1 MLLHS
6 ALSIAGS
13 DSSGGAGIQ
22 ADIKTMSALGIY
34 SCTVIT
40 AITAQSTSNV
50 DYILPLGAQII
61 KKQIKSVLSDIP
73 INAIKI
79 GMVYNNEIITAVS
92 HVLNHSK
99 IPIVLDP
106 IISAG
111 TGAQLLQK
119 EFVKDFKNKLV
130 PICDV
135 ITPNI
140 HEAETLSEIKIKT
153 EKDIRNAASKI
164 QELGAKNVIVK
175 GGHFRNDNETIVDI
189 VLDEHGKF
197 TVFKNP
203 RMKIVET
210 HGSGCNFSAAVT
222 SFLALKY
229 PVINACF
236 LANKYVHRSILKTV
250 KIGKGIPVNN
260 PISKMY
266 EESCRYQVIEDLG
279 IAVENLVNMKNFADL
294 IPETQSNL
302 VYAIPN
308 ARRIEDV
315 AGVNGRIVKAG
326 DKSVPTS
333 GIKFGASKHVAS
345 SILEYMKTNQI
356 IRSALN
362 IKNDKNILITCKK
375 LFTVSFYER
384 NFEPRKIKE
393 TEGNSIS
400 WGIKM
405 ALLKNPD
412 ADIIYHSGD
421 TGKEPMIIIFGQ
433 GPQDVVDKV
442 KKILDSRNLE

>member
-40 AITAQSTSNV
+40 AITAQNTSNV

-92 HVLNHSK
+92 HILNHSK

-119 EFVKDFKNKLV
+119 EFVKDFKSKLV

-175 GGHFRNDNETIVDI
+175 GGHFRNDNETIVDM

-362 IKNDKNILITCKK
+362 IKNDKNILNTCKK

-421 TGKEPMIIIFGQ
+421 LGKEPMIIIFGQ

>member
-79 GMVYNNEIITAVS
+79 GVVYNNEIISAVS
-92 HVLNHSK
+92 HILKHSK

-119 EFVKDFKNKLV
+119 EFVEDFKSKLV

-140 HEAETLSEIKIKT
+140 HEAETLSETKIKT
-153 EKDIRNAASKI
+153 EKDIRKAASKI

-175 GGHFRNDNETIVDI
+175 GGHFRNDNEMIVDMI
-189 VLDEHGKF
+189 LDEHGKF

-279 IAVENLVNMKNFADL
+279 MAVENLVNIKKFVDL

-302 VYAIPN
+302 VYAIPD
-308 ARRIEDV
+308 ARHIEDV

-326 DKSVPTS
+326 NKTVPTS

-345 SILEYMKTNQI
+345 SVLEYMKTNQM

-362 IKNDKNILITCKK
+362 IKNEKAILNTCKK

-384 NFEPRKIKE
+384 NLEPRKIKE
-393 TEGNSIS
+393 TEGNSIP

-412 ADIIYHSGD
+412 ADIIHHSGD
-421 TGKEPMIIIFGQ
+421 VGKEPMIIIFGQ

-442 KKILDSRNLE
+442 KKILDSRNPE

>member
-1 MLLHS
+1 MLVHS

-50 DYILPLGAQII
+50 DHILPLGAQVI
-61 KKQIKSVLSDIP
+61 KKQIRSVLSDIP

-79 GMVYNNEIITAVS
+79 GMVYNNEIITTVS
-92 HVLNHSK
+92 DVLNQSK

-111 TGAQLLQK
+111 TGARLLQK
-119 EFVKDFKNKLV
+119 EFLKDFKSKLV
-130 PICDV
+130 PICEV

-140 HEAETLSEIKIKT
+140 HEAETLSGIKIKT
-153 EKDIRNAASKI
+153 EKDIRKTALKI

-175 GGHFRNDNETIVDI
+175 GGHFRNEHEAIIDI
-189 VLDEHGKF
+189 ILDEHGKF

-222 SFLALKY
+222 SFMAMKY
-229 PVINACF
+229 PVVKACF
-236 LANKYVHRSILKTV
+236 LANKYVHKSIIKTV

-260 PISKMY
+260 PISTMY
-266 EESCRYQVIEDLG
+266 EESCRYQVIQELEK
-279 IAVENLVNMKNFADL
+279 AVEILVNMKNFVDL

-302 VYAIPN
+302 VYATPN
-308 ARRIEDV
+308 AKGFEDV

-326 DKSVPTS
+326 NKSVPTS

-345 SILEYMKTNQI
+345 SILEYMKINQMV
-356 IRSALN
+356 RSALN
-362 IKNDKNILITCKK
+362 IRNDKTILNKCTS
-375 LFTVSFYER
+375 LFKVSNYER
-384 NFEPRKIKE
+384 NLEPKAIKE
-393 TEGNSIS
+393 REGRSIS
-400 WGIKM
+400 WGVKM
-405 ALLKNPD
+405 ALSKNPD

-421 TGKEPMIIIFGQ
+421 VGKEPMIIIFGQ
-433 GPQDVVDKV
+433 SPQDVVDKV
-442 KKILDSRNLE
+442 KKILDRRNFE

>member
-1 MLLHS
+1 MVHS
-6 ALSIAGS
+6 GLSIAGS

-40 AITAQSTSNV
+40 AITAQSTSKV
-50 DYILPLGAQII
+50 DDILPMSSQIV
-61 KKQIKSVLSDIP
+61 KKQIESVLEDIP

-79 GMVYNNEIITAVS
+79 GMVFNNEIITAVS
-92 HVLNHSK
+92 DILNQSK

-106 IISAG
+106 IVTAG

-119 EFVKDFKNKLV
+119 EFVNDFKSKLV

-140 HEAETLSEIKIKT
+140 HEAEMLSGIKIKT
-153 EKDIRNAASKI
+153 EKDIKNTASKI

-175 GGHFRNDNETIVDI
+175 GGHFRNDSETIFDI
-189 VLDEHGKF
+189 VLDEKGKF

-203 RMKIVET
+203 RMKFVET

-222 SFLALKY
+222 SFLAMKY
-229 PVINACF
+229 PVVNACF
-236 LANKYVHRSILKTV
+236 LANKYVHRSIVKTV

-260 PISKMY
+260 PISTMY
-266 EESCRYQVIEDLG
+266 EDSCRYQVIEELG
-279 IAVENLVNMKNFADL
+279 RAVENLVNMKNFADL

-302 VYAIPN
+302 AYAIPD
-308 ARRIEDV
+308 AKGLEDV

-326 DKSVPTS
+326 NKGVPTS
-333 GIKFGASKHVAS
+333 GIKFGVSKHVGS
-345 SILEYMKTNQI
+345 SILEYMKINQMV
-356 IRSALN
+356 RSALN
-362 IKNDKNILITCKK
+362 IRNDKSILNKCRK
-375 LFTVSFYER
+375 LFSTSYYER
-384 NFEPRKIKE
+384 NFEPKVVKE
-393 TEGNSIS
+393 SEGNSIP
-400 WGIKM
+400 WGIKK

-412 ADIIYHSGD
+412 ADIIYHLGD
-421 TGKEPMIIIFGQ
+421 FGKEPMIIIFGQ
-433 GPQDVVDKV
+433 NPQDVLDKV
-442 KKILDSRNLE
+442 KKILDNRNVE

>member
-119 EFVKDFKNKLV
+119 EFVKDFKSKLV

-140 HEAETLSEIKIKT
+140 HEAETLSEFKIKT

-279 IAVENLVNMKNFADL
+279 IAVENLVNMKNFAGL

-384 NFEPRKIKE
+384 NLEPRKIKE

-405 ALLKNPD
+405 ALLKNSD

-421 TGKEPMIIIFGQ
+421 VGKEPMIIIFGQ

>member
-1 MLLHS
+1 MVHS

-22 ADIKTMSALGIY
+22 ADMKTMSALGIY

-40 AITAQSTSNV
+40 VITAQSTSNV
-50 DYILPLGAQII
+50 DHILPLGAQVI

-73 INAIKI
+73 ISAIKI

-92 HVLNHSK
+92 DVLDSCN
-99 IPIVLDP
+99 IPIILDP
-106 IISAG
+106 IVSAG

-119 EFVKDFKNKLV
+119 EFLKDFKNKLI

-140 HEAETLSEIKIKT
+140 HEAETLSGIKIKN
-153 EKDIRNAASKI
+153 EEDIRKTALKI

-175 GGHFRNDNETIVDI
+175 GGHFRNANETIIDI
-189 VLDEHGKF
+189 MLDEHRKF
-197 TVFKNP
+197 TIFKNP

-222 SFLALKY
+222 SFMAMKY
-229 PVINACF
+229 PVVNACL
-236 LANKYVHRSILKTV
+236 LANKYVHKSIIKTV

-260 PISKMY
+260 PISSMY
-266 EESCRYQVIEDLG
+266 EESCRYQVIEELG
-279 IAVENLVNMKNFADL
+279 KAVETLVNMKNFAYL

-308 ARRIEDV
+308 AKGIEDV
-315 AGVNGRIVKAG
+315 AGVSGRIVKAG
-326 DKSVPTS
+326 NKSVPTS

-345 SILEYMKTNQI
+345 SILEYMKTNQMV
-356 IRSALN
+356 RSALN
-362 IKNDKNILITCKK
+362 IRNDKSILYKCNR
-375 LFTVSFYER
+375 LFKTSQYER
-384 NFEPRKIKE
+384 NLEPKTIKE
-393 TEGNSIS
+393 KEGKSIS
-400 WGIKM
+400 WGVRM
-405 ALLKNPD
+405 ALSKNPD
-412 ADIIYHSGD
+412 ADVVYHLGD
-421 TGKEPMIIIFGQ
+421 VGKEPMIIIFGQ
-433 GPQDVVDKV
+433 SPQEVIDKV
-442 KKILDSRNLE
+442 KKILDL